1 MVIHRPA
8 MLAGVLLVPLL
19 AACAQQGLAD
29 GAQTLEG
36 EVPAVRVTGEPVRCI
51 NTSRITHSFVRSDRV
66 IDFRMTG
73 SPDYRN
79 TLPEACRALGFDRRF
94 SYEPIAGQ
102 LCERYSITTRPR
114 GGGAETTCALGR
126 FVPVED
132 AAF

>member
-1 MVIHRPA
+1 MAIERTA
-8 MLAGVLLVPLL
+8 IAATLL
-19 AACAQQGLAD
+19 ALPFLGSCAPPLLAD
-29 GAQTLEG
+29 GAQTIDA
-36 EVPAVRVTGEPVRCI
+36 EVPPVTVTGEPVRCI

-79 TLPEACRALGFDRRF
+79 TLPASCRALGFDRRF

-102 LCERYSITTRPR
+102 LCEGYSITVRPR
-114 GGGAETTCALGR
+114 DSGATTTCAVGR